1 MMDTAAMLEPMTFD
15 HAGISV
21 ANLEV
26 SRQFYADV
34 LGFTTLEDE
43 FALPHYGLR
52 GAVILN
58 PQGVRIE
65 LFERQGSSPVRKGN
79 PSGDPIIQGWFQ
91 LALSVKDLDTTFAEL
106 VRRGARSAMDPRVAP
121 DGRARVAFILDPD
134 NNLIE
139 LLQRPVSPAPVAV
152 TGPA

>member
-1 MMDTAAMLEPMTFD
+1 MLEPMTFD

-34 LGFTTLEDE
+34 LGFTIVEDE
-43 FALPHYGLR
+43 FALPHYDLR

-58 PQGVRIE
+58 EQGVRIE
-65 LFERQGSSPVRKGN
+65 LFERKGSSAVRKGD

-91 LALSVKDLDTTFAEL
+91 FALSVKDLDTTFATL
-106 VRRGARSAMDPRVAP
+106 VSRGARAAMAPRVAP
-121 DGRARVAFILDPD
+121 DGRARVAFLLDPD

-139 LLQRPVSPAPVAV
+139 LLQRPAAPALS
-152 TGPA
+152 

>member
-1 MMDTAAMLEPMTFD
+1 MLEPMTFD

-34 LGFTTLEDE
+34 LGFNILEEE
-43 FALPHYGLR
+43 FALPQFDLR
-52 GAVILN
+52 GAVVLN

-65 LFERQGSSPVRKGN
+65 LFERKGSSPVRKGD

-91 LALSVKDLDTTFAEL
+91 LALSVKDLDTTYATL
-106 VRRGARSAMDPRVAP
+106 TGRGARSAMAPRVAP
-121 DGRARVAFILDPD
+121 DGRARVAFLLDPD

-139 LLQRPVSPAPVAV
+139 LLQRPAVPA
-152 TGPA
+152 